1 MDIDSAKREDVHG
14 RGMIS
19 PDGVGARRKSP
30 RASVGAGRASVGGRS
45 EASKGG
51 RTSTGPA
58 KHAAVPERRV
68 LFSDDVEP
76 VVAQPKKKLTNA
88 EREEAARVEFT
99 DKVRE
104 ETGAILSPSGAS
116 SGSA

>member
-1 MDIDSAKREDVHG
+1 MAPAARPSAGD
-14 RGMIS
+14 
-19 PDGVGARRKSP
+19 RRLP
-30 RASVGAGRASVGGRS
+30 RALHGAPP
-45 EASKGG
+45 
-51 RTSTGPA
+51 STPI
-58 KHAAVPERRV
+58 VPERRV

-104 ETGAILSPSGAS
+104 ETGAILSPEWRVKWVSIGGAN
-116 SGSA
+116 